1 MGGGAGGRRRT
12 TRHQGREG
20 AEGSLLHMPEG
31 ENKRNSKEIK
41 YVMKISA
48 VVLQHRKVG
57 LPLKL
62 VIKN

>member
-1 MGGGAGGRRRT
+1 
-12 TRHQGREG
+12 
-20 AEGSLLHMPEG
+20 MPEG